1 MAKINPKERSLMQKI
16 KTGSQKD
23 NVVIKASKMLTIK
36 NWYISSP
43 KVS

>member
-23 NVVIKASKMLTIK
+23 NVYSYKSIK
-36 NWYISSP
+36 NVNYKKLIYIL
-43 KVS
+43 VV